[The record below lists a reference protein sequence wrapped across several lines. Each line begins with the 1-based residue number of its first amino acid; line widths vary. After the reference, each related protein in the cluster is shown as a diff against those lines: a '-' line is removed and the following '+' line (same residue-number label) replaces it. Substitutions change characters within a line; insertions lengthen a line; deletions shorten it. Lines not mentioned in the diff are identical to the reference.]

1 MNGMNQEGYECTH
14 PPNACSAENL
24 EASKSL
30 PLTIRALNEN
40 GEKQKK
46 QTFSILQLCTHE
58 FGTRVNCT
66 RHVTPSMTDAK
77 QGQLQV
83 KATVVLWVEVLKL
96 AKHWQSQGKYHI
108 PIPFALKTWYV
119 Q

>member
-1 MNGMNQEGYECTH
+1 MNGMNQKGYECTY

-24 EASKSL
+24 EASKPL

-40 GEKQKK
+40 GEKQNKTKQKK
-46 QTFSILQLCTHE
+46 EVFSILQLCIHE
-58 FGTRVNCT
+58 FGTRINCT

-83 KATVVLWVEVLKL
+83 KATVFL
-96 AKHWQSQGKYHI
+96 
-108 PIPFALKTWYV
+108 
-119 Q
+119 